1 MSRKLS
7 LPTELKP
14 ELGKYLFKACINGVY
29 TLSKGY
35 KKIHTVYFEISHI

>member
-14 ELGKYLFKACINGVY
+14 DLGKFTELNFIFTEIVLQNVNTFK
-29 TLSKGY
+29 
-35 KKIHTVYFEISHI
+35 

>member
-35 KKIHTVYFEISHI
+35 EIHIVYFEISHI